1 MEQALSWLSVFRTFV
16 IPGSNWQQSMKR
28 LQAIPLLNKET
39 ENDLAVLANQG
50 VAACK
55 QLEQLVEHY
64 DSIAAIPR
72 TKADPEQL
80 RQQIITGEE
89 ARLRLVFH
97 NLRFAAWVA
106 RHSMGWNQAS
116 DDEFVRELTPSSGGR
131 KLVQELK
138 RFAHD
143 RLRIED
149 RFQVL
154 VISLYESAERF
165 QAGGKAKFITYAAYQ
180 LARDLARAVIAERFR
195 DTLTASPAE
204 GLVRLRATQRKLRRL
219 TGFEPGAAELMADTG
234 LGSEALDRR
243 YEEDWLMP
251 EMSLEDIDASGSW
264 VDPASQEPL
273 TITDLLY
280 DEHDCD
286 PAEIACLSR
295 MDEGIVEVLE
305 TLSER
310 EAGVIRLRFGLVDG
324 HPRTLDEI
332 GMVYGLTRGRISQ
345 IEHKTMSKLR
355 HPMRSQ
361 VLREYLPGVPSEPS
375 EFRNPYEL
383 GRRKVTVAS
392 HPERYDLDR
401 HPWLKSKLKP
411 T

>member
-1 MEQALSWLSVFRTFV
+1 MEQAPSWLSALRTFV
-16 IPGSNWQQSMKR
+16 IPGSTWQQSMKR
-28 LQAIPLLNKET
+28 LQAIPLLNKEA

-50 VAACK
+50 VAAGE
-55 QLEQLVEHY
+55 QLEQLVERY
-64 DSIAAIPR
+64 GSIVAIPA
-72 TKADPEQL
+72 TKANPEQL
-80 RQQIITGEE
+80 RQQIIAGEE
-89 ARLRLVFH
+89 AQLRLVFH

-116 DDEFVRELTPSSGGR
+116 DDEFVRELTPSNGGR
-131 KLVQELK
+131 KLVQELE

-143 RLRIED
+143 RLPIED

-154 VISLYESAERF
+154 VIGLYGAAGRF
-165 QAGGKAKFITYAAYQ
+165 VADGKAKFVTYAGYQ

-195 DTLTASPAE
+195 DTLTDGPAT
-204 GLVRLRATQRKLRRL
+204 GLVHFRAARRKLRRL
-219 TGFEPGAAELMADTG
+219 TGFDPGAAELIDDTG
-234 LGSEALDRR
+234 LGPGALDRR

-251 EMSLEDIDASGSW
+251 ELSLEDIDAAGTW
-264 VDPASQEPL
+264 VDPASLEPL
-273 TITDLLY
+273 AITDLLY
-280 DEHDCD
+280 DEYDYD

-295 MDEGIVEVLE
+295 IDEEIVQVLK

-310 EAGVIRLRFGLVDG
+310 EAGVIRLRFGLIDG

-332 GMVYGLTRGRISQ
+332 GLLYGLSRERVRQ

-355 HPMRSQ
+355 HPQCSQ
-361 VLREYLPGVPSEPS
+361 ILREYLPGVPNELN
-375 EFRNPYEL
+375 EFRDHREL

-401 HPWLKSKLKP
+401 HSWLKSR
-411 T
+411 TRSI